1 MSLKKQYLKSKPL
14 CKVTF
19 TLPQE
24 LTNGAESACLLGDFN
39 NWDPTTAEPMKRL
52 KSGTFTVTIN
62 LPRNRE
68 YQFRY
73 LLDQKIW
80 QNDSDADRYV
90 PNGFGDSEN
99 SVAELY

>member
-19 TLPQE
+19 TLPKE
-24 LTNGAESACLLGDFN
+24 LTNGAHSATLVGDFN
-39 NWDPTTAEPMKRL
+39 NWDKTTLPMKQL
-52 KSGTFTVTIN
+52 KNGAFTVTLD

-73 LLDQKIW
+73 LLDQAVW
-80 QNDSDADRYV
+80 QNDSEADRYV
-90 PNGFGDSEN
+90 PNGFGDAEN
-99 SVAELY
+99 SVVELY

>member
-19 TLPQE
+19 TLPKE
-24 LTNGAESACLLGDFN
+24 LANGAESATLVGDFN
-39 NWDPTTAEPMKRL
+39 NWDKTALPMKPL
-52 KSGTFTVTIN
+52 KNGAFTVTID

-73 LLDQKIW
+73 LLDQAVW
-80 QNDSDADRYV
+80 QNDGEADRYV
-90 PNGFGDSEN
+90 PNGLGDAEN